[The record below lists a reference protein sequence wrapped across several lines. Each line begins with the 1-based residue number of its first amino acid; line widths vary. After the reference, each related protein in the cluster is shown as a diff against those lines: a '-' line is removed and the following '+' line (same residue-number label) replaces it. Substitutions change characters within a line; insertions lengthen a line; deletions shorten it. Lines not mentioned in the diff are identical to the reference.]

1 MGETQMTPG
10 DSPKLLRQS
19 KIAAASGWIG
29 STLEY
34 YDFFIYATAA
44 SLVFPQIFFPSQNP
58 TVAIVAS
65 LATYGVGY
73 VARPIGAFVLGHYGD
88 THGRKSV
95 LVLCLILMGCSTV
108 LVGLLPTYQQI
119 GVWAPALLVALR
131 LMQGFAVAGEI
142 SGASSMVLEHAPFGR
157 RGFFAS
163 FTLQGVQAGQI
174 LAAAVFLPIAHY
186 MPKED
191 FNNWGWRIPF
201 LLSFFVII
209 VGYLIRREVDETPA
223 FASESK
229 EGRVPKA
236 PIVQAFTTSWADMLR
251 VVCMALM
258 NVIPVVATIFGAAYA
273 VQPAYGVGFKPDVYL
288 WIPVLGNI
296 AAVLVIPMVGN
307 LSDRIGRRP
316 PIITG
321 ALCSGLLA
329 FGYLY
334 AISIQ
339 SVPMAIAFSIVMWGV
354 VYQGYNAVF
363 PSFYPELFQT
373 RYRVSA
379 MAISQNIGT
388 TITALLPALFA
399 TAAPPGSTDVP
410 LTVGLITFAITAVA
424 AAAAFSARETYR
436 LPVSDLGNPTAAP
449 MAKPD
454 YDRLR
459 AASFGGAAPA

>member
-1 MGETQMTPG
+1 MTPG
-10 DSPKLLRQS
+10 DSPRIPRQS
-19 KIAAASGWIG
+19 KIAVASGWIG
-29 STLEY
+29 SALEY

-73 VARPIGAFVLGHYGD
+73 VARPIGAFVLGHWGD

-95 LVLCLILMGCSTV
+95 LVLCLFLMGGSTL

-119 GVWAPALLVALR
+119 GVWAPILLVALR

-163 FTLQGVQAGQI
+163 FALQGVQAGQI
-174 LAAAVFLPIAHY
+174 LAAAVFLPIAAY

-191 FNNWGWRIPF
+191 FIAWGWRIPF

-209 VGYLIRREVDETPA
+209 AAYLIRREVDESPA
-223 FASESK
+223 FARESEQ
-229 EGRVPKA
+229 GAVPKA
-236 PIVQAFTTSWADMLR
+236 PVIQAFKASWADMLR

-258 NVIPVVATIFGAAYA
+258 NVIPVVATIFGAAFA
-273 VQPAYGVGFKPDVYL
+273 VQPAYGVGFRPDVYL

-296 AAVLVIPMVGN
+296 AAVLVIPLVGN
-307 LSDRIGRRP
+307 LSDRVGRRP
-316 PIITG
+316 PIIVG
-321 ALCSGLLA
+321 ALGSGLIA
-329 FGYLY
+329 FAYLY
-334 AISIQ
+334 AISIKD
-339 SVPMAIAFSIVMWGV
+339 VPMAIVLSILMWGI
-354 VYQGYNAVF
+354 VYQGYNAIF

-399 TAAPPGSTDVP
+399 TVAPPGSTNVP
-410 LTVGLITFAITAVA
+410 LTVGAIAFSITAIA
-424 AAAAFSARETYR
+424 AIAAFSARETYR
-436 LPVSDLGNPTAAP
+436 LAANDLGNPNAAP
-449 MAKPD
+449 IEKQD
-454 YDRLR
+454 YDRQR
-459 AASFGGAAPA
+459 AASLTGTAPA

>member
-1 MGETQMTPG
+1 MASG

-29 STLEY
+29 SALEY

-95 LVLCLILMGCSTV
+95 LVLCLFLMGGSTM
-108 LVGLLPTYQQI
+108 LAGLLPTYQQI
-119 GVWAPALLVALR
+119 GIWAPVLLVALR

-142 SGASSMVLEHAPFGR
+142 SGASSMVLEYAPFGR

-174 LAAAVFLPIAHY
+174 LAAAVFLPIAAY

-191 FNNWGWRIPF
+191 FNAWGWRIPF
-201 LLSFFVII
+201 LLSVVVII
-209 VGYLIRREVDETPA
+209 VAYFIRREVDESPA
-223 FASESK
+223 FAKESA
-229 EGRVPKA
+229 EGAVPKA
-236 PIVQAFTTSWADMLR
+236 PVIQAFKASWADMLR
-251 VVCMALM
+251 VVLMALM
-258 NVIPVVATIFGAAYA
+258 NVIPVVTTIFGAAFA
-273 VQPAYGVGFKPDVYL
+273 VQPAYGIGFRPDVYL

-296 AAVLVIPMVGN
+296 AAVLVIPLVGN
-307 LSDRIGRRP
+307 LSDKIGRRP
-316 PIITG
+316 PIIVG
-321 ALCSGLLA
+321 ALGSGLLA
-329 FGYLY
+329 FAYLY
-334 AISIQ
+334 AISIKN
-339 SVPMAIAFSIVMWGV
+339 VPMAIALSILMWGI

-373 RYRVSA
+373 KYRVSA
-379 MAISQNIGT
+379 MAIAQNTGT

-399 TAAPPGSTDVP
+399 AVAPPGSSNVP
-410 LTVGLITFAITAVA
+410 FSIGAIAFAITVISAS
-424 AAAAFSARETYR
+424 AAFSARETYR
-436 LPVSDLGNPTAAP
+436 LATKDLGDPNATP
-449 MAKPD
+449 MEKQD
-454 YDRLR
+454 YDRRR
-459 AASFGGAAPA
+459 AASFAGAAPV